1 MGGPK
6 VTRLN
11 PAGQPQMSPYANNL
25 LQSVFAGFGPG
36 ATGAQRSGTGFGGL
50 LQRFGQNPLGTPQ
63 GSPGMSTNAG
73 GLLGQLSQVEGL
85 PSWQNFGGQ
94 QVLDAAQPIFQR
106 NLQNALSFQREQ
118 GPRFSSGQ
126 DLLGM
131 QTSQRALQDFN
142 LFAQDVLQRGQQTQL
157 QALAAQQNALAPLL
171 ATLFKS
177 GGFDSGPIYNVSPG
191 FGQQMLGLA
200 GTAAG
205 AFLGGPGG
213 AALGGQL
220 GSSLG
225 GGGGF
230 TFDNPNILGAPGSV

>member
-36 ATGAQRSGTGFGGL
+36 ASGQQRSGGFAGL
-50 LQRFGQNPLGTPQ
+50 MQGLGKNPLATPP
-63 GSPGMSTNAG
+63 GSPGMSTNAQ
-73 GLLGQLSQVEGL
+73 GLLGQLSQIEGL
-85 PSWQNFGGQ
+85 PQWQNFGGQ

-106 NLQNALSFQREQ
+106 NLQTALGLQREQ

-142 LFAQDVLQRGQQTQL
+142 LFSQDVLQRGQQTQL
-157 QALAAQQNALAPLL
+157 QALAAQQGALAPLL
-171 ATLFKS
+171 AALFKS

-191 FGQQMLGLA
+191 LGQQLLGLA
-200 GTAAG
+200 GQV
-205 AFLGGPGG
+205 GG
-213 AALGGQL
+213 AALGG
-220 GSSLG
+220 
-225 GGGGF
+225 GF
-230 TFDNPNILGAPGSV
+230 FNKQPPPTSGGAPGIYGGP

>member
-1 MGGPK
+1 MGGPR
-6 VTRLN
+6 VQRLN
-11 PAGQPQMSPYANNL
+11 PAGQPQMSPYANSL
-25 LQSVFAGFGPG
+25 LQSVFAGFGPS

-50 LQRFGQNPLGTPQ
+50 LQRFGQNPLGTPT

-73 GLLGQLSQVEGL
+73 GLLGQLSQIEGL

-94 QVLDAAQPIFQR
+94 QVLDAAQPLFQR
-106 NLQNALSFQREQ
+106 NLQNALSLQRES

-171 ATLFKS
+171 QTLFKS

-191 FGQQMLGLA
+191 LGQQFLGLLGQVGGAFAGGLGSRPTGPTPDSMGGLA
-200 GTAAG
+200 GAM
-205 AFLGGPGG
+205 GPI
-213 AALGGQL
+213 
-220 GSSLG
+220 
-225 GGGGF
+225 
-230 TFDNPNILGAPGSV
+230 P